1 MRLAHA
7 VDVIE
12 AQPLQPA
19 FGDQAKNQGM
29 GRPEYV
35 GVFNPKPGKLI
46 DVEKPPVVDLALR
59 EPPMGR
65 PVMLPIDEVMEGGDG
80 AGLAGSRLV
89 RRQASFD
96 DIRSLGNARNLAL
109 QSRGLVAAGIARPT
123 VPRRQGQ
130 QLAS

>member
-1 MRLAHA
+1 
-7 VDVIE
+7 
-12 AQPLQPA
+12 
-19 FGDQAKNQGM
+19 
-29 GRPEYV
+29 
-35 GVFNPKPGKLI
+35 
-46 DVEKPPVVDLALR
+46 
-59 EPPMGR
+59 
-65 PVMLPIDEVMEGGDG
+65 LPIDEVMEGGDG

-130 QLAS
+130 QLASRRRIATLGGGDPLFHDLAVAVGTDRHSVPVVPGRKASLRCV